1 MDSLYG
7 EDGDAGFPP
16 ANELAEDPLE
26 RSEDSAAD
34 EERQA
39 GVDDDEIQEA
49 MSRLGDMDFDVD
61 DGNYGLDLYVEAVGR
76 LTASLPS

>member
-1 MDSLYG
+1 VLQS
-7 EDGDAGFPP
+7 
-16 ANELAEDPLE
+16 
-26 RSEDSAAD
+26 SAAD

-39 GVDDDEIQEA
+39 AVDDDEIQEA

>member
-1 MDSLYG
+1 VDSLYG